1 MGNREEGNDRPTI
14 DTDANL
20 PLHLISHRLPH
31 AVVITATG
39 EVDLAT
45 SGHLANVVQTGF
57 DGCQGMV
64 VIELSAV
71 TFLSSIGLAVL
82 IEAQQTADR
91 SRQSLRIV
99 VGDGRPVIRAIVA
112 SGLSDRLPVFRSLEE
127 ALTAV

>member
-1 MGNREEGNDRPTI
+1 MGNHEGNNRPTI
-14 DTDANL
+14 DTDAKL
-20 PLHLISHRLPH
+20 PLHLNSHRLPH
-31 AVVITATG
+31 AVVITAAG

-45 SGHLANVVQTGF
+45 SGRLANAVQTEFNG
-57 DGCQGMV
+57 GQGMV

-99 VGDGRPVIRAIVA
+99 VGDGRPVIRAIAA
-112 SGLSDRLPVFRSLEE
+112 SGLSDRLSVFRSLDE
-127 ALTAV
+127 ALAVV